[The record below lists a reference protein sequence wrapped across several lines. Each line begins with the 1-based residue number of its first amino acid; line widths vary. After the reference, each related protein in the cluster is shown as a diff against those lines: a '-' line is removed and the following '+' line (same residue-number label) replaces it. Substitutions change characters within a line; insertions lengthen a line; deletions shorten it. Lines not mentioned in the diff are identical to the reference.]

1 MESTASTLLAAHPEG
16 PAAPAVSGGLHDRR
30 SMVPRPLIVR
40 FGAMGD
46 MVMMTPMVREIA
58 ARCGSPVDLLSSGS
72 WTRPLLS
79 GQPGVGTIYLLENR
93 KLPFLF
99 SREKRALVRSLK
111 ERGPGPVW
119 YCDVEERTLGLLRR
133 AGIGVELICKAR
145 DIAPNRGEHMIEF
158 WQRFGRRSPAGDG
171 HGADVDLPWG
181 DPELR
186 VSPAEADSLDRW
198 LASSGLS
205 GRSLLLVQPG
215 NKRTMRRGLRRRP
228 SNTKWWPEKRWAA
241 TIQAMTRM
249 HPEAVILM
257 LGVPREH
264 ELNQQIVDLAGVPG
278 VLNLARDL
286 PIPRL
291 LALQSRAS
299 AMISVDTGPAH
310 SAAALG
316 CPLLVLFGVAD
327 PARNLP
333 RGAGTPVRHLVG
345 RGSNGPSILEISVE
359 QVLSAWQDLPKR

>member
-1 MESTASTLLAAHPEG
+1 MESTASTLLAARQEVPATLVDSDAGQIRG
-16 PAAPAVSGGLHDRR
+16 PAT
-30 SMVPRPLIVR
+30 PRPLIVR

-72 WTRPLLS
+72 WTQPLLA

-99 SREKRALVRSLK
+99 SREKRALVRSLQ

-119 YCDVEERTLGLLRR
+119 YCDVEERTLRLLQR
-133 AGIGVELICKAR
+133 AGIGLDLVCKAR
-145 DIAPNRGEHMIEF
+145 DLTRNTGEHMIDF
-158 WQRFGRRSPAGDG
+158 WQRFGRRSPAGDC
-171 HGADVDLPWG
+171 HEPAVDQPWS
-181 DPELR
+181 DPALR
-186 VSPAEADSLDRW
+186 VPPGEAEKLDRW
-198 LASSGLS
+198 LVASSLS
-205 GRSLLLVQPG
+205 GRPLLLVQPG

-241 TIQAMTRM
+241 VIQAMARM
-249 HPEAVILM
+249 HPEAAILM

-264 ELNQQIVDLAGVPG
+264 DLNRQIIDLAGVPG

-291 LALQSRAS
+291 LALQARAS

-316 CPLLVLFGVAD
+316 CPSWCCSAWRIPPATCRAA
-327 PARNLP
+327 PARRFVTWWAVAATAP
-333 RGAGTPVRHLVG
+333 RSWT
-345 RGSNGPSILEISVE
+345 
-359 QVLSAWQDLPKR
+359 SASSRS